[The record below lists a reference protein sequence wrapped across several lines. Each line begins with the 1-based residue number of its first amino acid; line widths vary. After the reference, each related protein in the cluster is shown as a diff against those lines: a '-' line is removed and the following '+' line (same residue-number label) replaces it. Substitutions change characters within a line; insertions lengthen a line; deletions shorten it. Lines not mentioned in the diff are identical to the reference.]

1 MRGAREMKFEDFWK
15 EAWRKMTLPSGAEKL
30 LPKSLSNETKKRLMH
45 MKPEEAA
52 KIIEL
57 AVDKVNHG
65 AIDSIDKLVRTAIDR

>member
-1 MRGAREMKFEDFWK
+1 MKFEDFWK
-15 EAWRKMTLPSGAEKL
+15 EAWRKMTLPREAEKL

-57 AVDKVNHG
+57 AVDKINSG
-65 AIDSIDKLVRTAIDR
+65 AIESIDKLVGAVIDR